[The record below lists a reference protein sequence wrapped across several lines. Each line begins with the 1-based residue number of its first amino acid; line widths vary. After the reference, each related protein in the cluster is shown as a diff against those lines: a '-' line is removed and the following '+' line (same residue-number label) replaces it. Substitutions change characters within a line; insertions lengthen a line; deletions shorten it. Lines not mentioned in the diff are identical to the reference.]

1 MAMLAGMTRGTAD
14 WQLDLMKQNEDA
26 RIWEEENSH
35 SVAWDKMLDS
45 VGFINVAV
53 EQMNKATESL
63 INAKDEVAGIGSDYK
78 LMSVIERLE
87 DLECEL
93 EGIRKNFI
101 NGEG

>member
-1 MAMLAGMTRGTAD
+1 MAMLAGRYTAD

-26 RIWEEENSH
+26 RLWEEENAH
-35 SVAWDKMLDS
+35 SAAWDKMLES

-78 LMSVIERLE
+78 LMSIIERLE

-93 EGIRKNFI
+93 EGIRRNFI